1 MVNDLEKSLRNS
13 IIDGLYAQSMS
24 TLTAG
29 LFLTGFV
36 MALGGNSSHIG
47 AASAVPLITN
57 VFQLLASYLIEK
69 TGMRKS
75 ICIRACFIAR
85 GLWLAFAAMPLIYMW
100 GGVSGENL
108 IWTAVLFY
116 FLINVASAF
125 AGITWLSWMK
135 DLVPP
140 ERRGKYFGLRSAATS
155 SAGLIVGLGFG
166 RFLDIMKGYGENY
179 YLCGFFILF
188 TTAFGFGMASTYYL
202 KKVEEPERP
211 ASADARSFTAFI
223 SMLSLPFKNRNFRKV
238 MYINILWTF
247 FCQIGSPFFTLF
259 MLRDLKISF
268 TMMAIYDMVNIVA
281 NISMFSVWGRLTDH
295 FGNKPILLLTTFFAA
310 ALPLIMV
317 FANTSNSWLL
327 IPLFQ
332 FSTGLVWSGISLSTS
347 NIFLKLAPSEHGS
360 VYLSLNSALNGLV
373 ASLGPVLGGFMA
385 YKMKDLKL
393 MVDLGYSWLPAASGM
408 RFTQT
413 VVNLQFIFIIS
424 VILRFMAAYLFRYV
438 EEPKSRPFKN
448 LARILTHGNGFAS
461 TMIFVPVYESVS
473 LGLERIEKLEHGVI
487 ERVRHIRE
495 SVFKGGAGTPD
506 AGTKPRKESAAE
518 ENKKKAPEISE
529 AGKKED
535 AAGRGQAKE
544 LDPIPE
550 HGPAPE
556 PERAAGREED
566 KENNKDD
573 KNTSG
578 NTGGEVKQ

>member
-1 MVNDLEKSLRNS
+1 MVNDLEKSLKNS
-13 IIDGLYAQSMS
+13 IIDGIYAQSMS
-24 TLTAG
+24 TITAG

-57 VFQLLASYLIEK
+57 VFQLFASYLIER

-75 ICIRACFIAR
+75 ICIKACYIAR
-85 GLWLAFAAMPLIYMW
+85 GLWIAFAAMPLVYMW
-100 GGVSGENL
+100 GGFPGEEL

-116 FLINVASAF
+116 FLISVASAF

-140 ERRGKYFGLRSAATS
+140 ERRGKYFGLRSAVTS
-155 SAGLIVGLGFG
+155 TAGLVVGLGFG

-179 YLCGFFILF
+179 YLSGYFILF
-188 TTAFGFGMASTYYL
+188 MAAFGFGMASTYYL
-202 KKVEEPERP
+202 KKVEEPDRA
-211 ASADARSFTAFI
+211 ASSDAKSLTAFLA
-223 SMLSLPFKNRNFRKV
+223 MLSLPFKNRNFRRL

-247 FCQIGSPFFTLF
+247 FCQIGSPFFNLF
-259 MLRDLKISF
+259 MLRDLQISF
-268 TMMAIYDMVNIVA
+268 TMMAIYDMINIIA

-317 FANTSNSWLL
+317 FANISNAWLL

-373 ASLGPVLGGFMA
+373 AAFGPILGGFMA
-385 YKMKDLKL
+385 YKMRDMKL

-413 VVNLQFIFIIS
+413 VINLQFIFLIS
-424 VILRFMAAYLFRYV
+424 VALRFIAAYLFRYI
-438 EEPKSRPFKN
+438 EEPESRPFKN

-461 TMIFVPVYESVS
+461 TMIFVPIYESVS
-473 LGLERIEKLEHGVI
+473 LGLARMEKLEHGVI

-495 SVFKGGAGTPD
+495 SVFKGGGANAPG
-506 AGTKPRKESAAE
+506 GKPLEETAAE
-518 ENKKKAPEISE
+518 EKLKEGPAVIE

-535 AAGRGQAKE
+535 K
-544 LDPIPE
+544 LHD
-550 HGPAPE
+550 
-556 PERAAGREED
+556 
-566 KENNKDD
+566 ENHK
-573 KNTSG
+573 
-578 NTGGEVKQ
+578 

>member
-1 MVNDLEKSLRNS
+1 MVNDLEKSLKNS
-13 IIDGLYAQSMS
+13 IIDGVYAQSMS
-24 TLTAG
+24 TITAG

-57 VFQLLASYLIEK
+57 VFQLFASYLIER

-75 ICIRACFIAR
+75 ICIKACYIAR
-85 GLWLAFAAMPLIYMW
+85 GLWIAFAVMPLVYMW
-100 GGVSGENL
+100 GGFPGEDL

-116 FLINVASAF
+116 FLISVASAF
-125 AGITWLSWMK
+125 AGISWLSWMK

-140 ERRGKYFGLRSAATS
+140 ERRGKYFGLRSAVTS
-155 SAGLIVGLGFG
+155 TAGLVVGLGFG

-179 YLCGFFILF
+179 YLSGYFILF
-188 TTAFGFGMASTYYL
+188 MTAFGFGMASTYYL
-202 KKVEEPERP
+202 KKVEEPDRA
-211 ASADARSFTAFI
+211 ASSEAKSLTAFL
-223 SMLSLPFKNRNFRKV
+223 SMLSLPFKNRNFRRV
-238 MYINILWTF
+238 MYINMLWTF
-247 FCQIGSPFFTLF
+247 FCQIGSPFFNLF
-259 MLRDLKISF
+259 MLRDLQISF
-268 TMMAIYDMVNIVA
+268 TMMAIYDMINIIA

-317 FANTSNSWLL
+317 FANISNAWLL

-373 ASLGPVLGGFMA
+373 ASFGPILGGFMA
-385 YKMKDLKL
+385 YKMKDMKL

-413 VVNLQFIFIIS
+413 VINLQFIFLVS
-424 VILRFMAAYLFRYV
+424 VALRFIAAYLFRYI
-438 EEPKSRPFKN
+438 EEPESRPFKN

-461 TMIFVPVYESVS
+461 TMLFVPIYESVS
-473 LGLERIEKLEHGVI
+473 LGLERMEKLEHGVI

-495 SVFKGGAGTPD
+495 SVFKSGGAAPAPGGKPLEVSE
-506 AGTKPRKESAAE
+506 AGEKLKEGPAV
-518 ENKKKAPEISE
+518 IE

-535 AAGRGQAKE
+535 KA
-544 LDPIPE
+544 LDV
-550 HGPAPE
+550 
-556 PERAAGREED
+556 
-566 KENNKDD
+566 NNK
-573 KNTSG
+573 
-578 NTGGEVKQ
+578 